1 MTFLLIF
8 YIIFLGD
15 LAGKIAEF
23 FKTVFINPDIY
34 FLYIKYSSYLT
45 SKVIHVILME
55 LL

>member
-1 MTFLLIF
+1 MRFLLIF

-23 FKTVFINPDIY
+23 FNTVFINPDIY
-34 FLYIKYSSYLT
+34 FLYFKYSYLT
-45 SKVIHVILME
+45 SKVIHVILMA